1 MSELDLMETSLLVGP
16 NTTFS
21 NDISLNAVVCVL
33 NSTAP
38 LNGSPAG
45 FKPKEEQVKH
55 LSIFVPLHVDGDYWT
70 GRVATVKETAIV
82 EKLKLFFSL
91 DADIIPCGG
100 FTHDF

>member
-1 MSELDLMETSLLVGP
+1 METSLLVGP

-70 GRVATVKETAIV
+70 GRVATVKGDCYYMKFKAV
-82 EKLKLFFSL
+82 FLS
-91 DADIIPCGG
+91 
-100 FTHDF
+100 

>member
-1 MSELDLMETSLLVGP
+1 METSLLVGP

-55 LSIFVPLHVDGDYWT
+55 LSILFPYMWT
-70 GRVATVKETAIV
+70 VTTGLGEWQ
-82 EKLKLFFSL
+82 L
-91 DADIIPCGG
+91 
-100 FTHDF
+100 